1 MARIC
6 VDITK
11 PDAGLLAPA
20 QPLHPYAQPPQAV
33 ELKDELKMLVLSGDV
48 DALDAKLEG
57 ILHSTGQFMKKTGHA
72 VAGLVKKTVDAGK
85 AATEAFKLS
94 NAKSKLA
101 GAQEKL
107 RSDQEAAGRVQEDEE
122 RVRKAQENLDKVSEE
137 HIAYAKDVTGMAQAL
152 RELCLLGRADAG
164 TAPRQ
169 LVGIEAEIEAYKQH
183 AAHAQHMQAMAAAVY
198 PGQAL
203 ASPTVYPGQALAS
216 PAVYPGQAP
225 AVYPGQA
232 LASPAVYPG
241 QVLASPAVFQA
252 NPQWMRYA
260 GC

>member
-33 ELKDELKMLVLSGDV
+33 ELKDELRMLVLSGDV
-48 DALDAKLEG
+48 DALDAKLAG
-57 ILHSTGQFMKKTGHA
+57 IFHDAGLILKKAGHA
-72 VAGLVKKTVDAGK
+72 VAGAGHTVYGAGVAAAK
-85 AATEAFKLS
+85 AAKRVAVEHKVQ
-94 NAKSKLA
+94 NAADRVKRDKAGEDDIGDAEKALAEGQEELRNINEEDARAAQQRADAVKS
-101 GAQEKL
+101 
-107 RSDQEAAGRVQEDEE
+107 S
-122 RVRKAQENLDKVSEE
+122 
-137 HIAYAKDVTGMAQAL
+137 MAQAL

-183 AAHAQHMQAMAAAVY
+183 AAHAQQMQAMAA
-198 PGQAL
+198 
-203 ASPTVYPGQALAS
+203 
-216 PAVYPGQAP
+216 AVYPGQAP
-225 AVYPGQA
+225 AVYPGQV

-241 QVLASPAVFQA
+241 QGLASPAVFQP
-252 NPQWMRYA
+252 NPHWMRYT

>member
-48 DALDAKLEG
+48 DALDAKLAG
-57 ILHSTGQFMKKTGHA
+57 VVDWARKAGHA
-72 VAGLVKKTVDAGK
+72 VAGAGHAVAGVVRK
-85 AATEAFKLS
+85 GVEAGQAAAGAL
-94 NAKSKLA
+94 KLA
-101 GAQEKL
+101 NARSAVASAEGKL
-107 RSDQEAAGRVQEDEE
+107 RSDREAASRVPDDEK
-122 RVRKAQENLDKVSEE
+122 RVREAQEKYDEVSKEHVDK
-137 HIAYAKDVTGMAQAL
+137 AKDVTGMAQAL

-183 AAHAQHMQAMAAAVY
+183 AAHAQQMQAMAA
-198 PGQAL
+198 
-203 ASPTVYPGQALAS
+203 
-216 PAVYPGQAP
+216 AVYPGQAP
-225 AVYPGQA
+225 AVYPGQV

>member
-48 DALDAKLEG
+48 DALDAKLESWAGWVSGAKKVFHSVTSASTKG
-57 ILHSTGQFMKKTGHA
+57 INAAHA
-72 VAGLVKKTVDAGK
+72 AVGK
-85 AATEAFKLS
+85 ATGNTLTILNAAKAVTVSAKRQLDMAKDALVGKEGLELRAAELVVEEREEALAAAQ
-94 NAKSKLA
+94 AK
-101 GAQEKL
+101 E
-107 RSDQEAAGRVQEDEE
+107 EAAREAN
-122 RVRKAQENLDKVSEE
+122 KARAETASELHVE
-137 HIAYAKDVTGMAQAL
+137 AMAQAL

-183 AAHAQHMQAMAAAVY
+183 AAHAQQMQAMAA
-198 PGQAL
+198 
-203 ASPTVYPGQALAS
+203 
-216 PAVYPGQAP
+216 AVYPGQAP
-225 AVYPGQA
+225 AVYPGQV

-252 NPQWMRYA
+252 NPQWMRYV

>member
-1 MARIC
+1 
-6 VDITK
+6 
-11 PDAGLLAPA
+11 
-20 QPLHPYAQPPQAV
+20 
-33 ELKDELKMLVLSGDV
+33 
-48 DALDAKLEG
+48 
-57 ILHSTGQFMKKTGHA
+57 
-72 VAGLVKKTVDAGK
+72 
-85 AATEAFKLS
+85 
-94 NAKSKLA
+94 
-101 GAQEKL
+101 
-107 RSDQEAAGRVQEDEE
+107 
-122 RVRKAQENLDKVSEE
+122 
-137 HIAYAKDVTGMAQAL
+137 MAQAL

-183 AAHAQHMQAMAAAVY
+183 AAHAQQMQAMAAA
-198 PGQAL
+198 
-203 ASPTVYPGQALAS
+203 VYPGQALAS

-225 AVYPGQA
+225 AVYPGQV

>member
-48 DALDAKLEG
+48 DALDAKLAGYWKDTIVSTVRKG
-57 ILHSTGQFMKKTGHA
+57 INAAQAAAHGAHA
-72 VAGLVKKTVDAGK
+72 AMQSFELKNAVHRVEVARRKVELNKEKNNTVHEDDR
-85 AATEAFKLS
+85 ELE
-94 NAKSKLA
+94 NALTN
-101 GAQEKL
+101 L
-107 RSDQEAAGRVQEDEE
+107 E
-122 RVRKAQENLDKVSEE
+122 RVKQKLET
-137 HIAYAKDVTGMAQAL
+137 AKDASAPSDAHATSAEASAMAQAL

-183 AAHAQHMQAMAAAVY
+183 AAHAQQMQAMAAA
-198 PGQAL
+198 
-203 ASPTVYPGQALAS
+203 VYPGQALAS

-225 AVYPGQA
+225 AVYPGQV

-252 NPQWMRYA
+252 NPQWMRYV